1 MEYTI
6 YFTDLNYNA
15 QQDIIEEIKRRLKE
29 QLEEEAK
36 EKNKSLEQ
44 LMWQEYDLDYELK
57 EEDKKKVFYLSL
69 DEFLEEKAENI
80 INNQFRVSIIL
91 EI

>member
-6 YFTDLNYNA
+6 YFTDLNYNT
-15 QQDIIEEIKRRLKE
+15 QQDIIEEIKKRLKE

-36 EKNKSLEQ
+36 EKNKSLER
-44 LMWQEYDLDYELK
+44 LMWEDYDLDYELK

-69 DEFLEEKAENI
+69 DEFLQEKAENI
-80 INNQFRVSIIL
+80 INTQFRLSIVF